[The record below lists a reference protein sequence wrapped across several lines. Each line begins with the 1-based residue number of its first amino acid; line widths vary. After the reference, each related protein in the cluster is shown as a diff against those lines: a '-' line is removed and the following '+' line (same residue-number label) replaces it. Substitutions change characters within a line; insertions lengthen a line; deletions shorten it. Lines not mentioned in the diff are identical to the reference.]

1 MRHGVR
7 KDYLKGSRRHHRGHS
22 PYPFDRLLASRV
34 GRLWDDVYSELCE
47 EFDARSWAGH
57 SFRRDLRW
65 HVKTNCWIG
74 AETGNIYTN
83 DGYNWLVEDEYYVHP
98 WTGILSFAPA
108 VNRPRP
114 EPEVTRATLEG
125 TPIWGDRNLP
135 DSYLEKTEGIW
146 YRHAIT
152 RRWMEKDIWGR
163 EYERRVSTKSQLGK
177 KALRKL
183 RLTNSDSSQYLGRCG
198 KCGFHCTAGKRC
210 VHTLKDE
217 HGIAMLGSGLHPAQ
231 PISK

>member
-7 KDYLKGSRRHHRGHS
+7 KDYLKGSRRNHRSHS

-34 GRLWDDVYSELCE
+34 GRFWDDVYSELCS

-65 HVKTNCWIG
+65 HVKTNCYIG
-74 AETGNIYTN
+74 AETGGVFTN
-83 DGYNWLVEDEYYVHP
+83 DGWNFRVEDEYYVHP
-98 WTGILSFAPA
+98 WTGILCYAPA
-108 VNRPRP
+108 VERHQ
-114 EPEVTRATLEG
+114 
-125 TPIWGDRNLP
+125 P
-135 DSYLEKTEGIW
+135 DPPVAHIEIDKDTYLQKEDGIW

-163 EYERRVSTKSQLGK
+163 EYERHTSVKTQLGK
-177 KALRKL
+177 KALKAL
-183 RLTNSDSSQYLGRCG
+183 RLSNSSLSEFLGRCV

-210 VHTLKDE
+210 VHASQNVKTFA
-217 HGIAMLGSGLHPAQ
+217 HH
-231 PISK
+231 